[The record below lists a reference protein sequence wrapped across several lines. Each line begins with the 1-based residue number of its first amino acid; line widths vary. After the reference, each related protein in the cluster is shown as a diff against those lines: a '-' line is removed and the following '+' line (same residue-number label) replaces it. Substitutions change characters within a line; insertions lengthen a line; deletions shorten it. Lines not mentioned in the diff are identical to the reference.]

1 MAFLLPAKSLL
12 LLSAL
17 LLLLLRP
24 SPPPVLLC
32 CLSPPSPPHCRAAP
46 PEQSGGESSPQ
57 RLLESPRPC
66 RVCGADAGH
75 DGERGAGTTVM
86 WGWPTVTPDRV
97 TEGDVIWQWTL
108 RVWRGKSAALTLQE
122 VLFSIKVTKMPHDVQ
137 SQASQKDSR
146 RL

>member
-57 RLLESPRPC
+57 RLESPRPC

-97 TEGDVIWQWTL
+97 TEGDVIWQWTF

-137 SQASQKDSR
+137 SQTSQKDSR

>member
-57 RLLESPRPC
+57 RLESPRPR

-137 SQASQKDSR
+137 SQTSQKDSR